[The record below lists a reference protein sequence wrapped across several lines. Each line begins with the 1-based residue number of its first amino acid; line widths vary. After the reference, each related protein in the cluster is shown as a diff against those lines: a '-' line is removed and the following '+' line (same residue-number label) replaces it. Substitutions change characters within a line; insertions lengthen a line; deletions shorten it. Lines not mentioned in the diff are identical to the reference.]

1 MGCPKCG
8 FARLLADQVCRRC
21 RYVFDED
28 RFLDVAPP
36 RAKGGRKPAR
46 FFAERT
52 GIYLGDLLSMTWLP
66 PVASLIPGLG
76 HLIQKRWWS
85 AGLYF
90 VLVVLSGAMS
100 VRCFSETYGQMFFGL
115 TISTHAT
122 CIQDTT
128 PWARSPRMMHR
139 VMSMAAVLV
148 GLVLLY
154 WPLAIALSQRF
165 IVAVQVDRSRWRP
178 IQALSIDQAAI
189 MGVLFVVSVFFSAW
203 LGRKLS
209 PKEL

>member
-8 FARLLADQVCRRC
+8 FARLPADQVCRRC
-21 RYVFDED
+21 RVVFDED
-28 RFLDVAPP
+28 RFLAVAPP

-52 GIYLGDLLSMTWLP
+52 GIYLGDLLSLTWLP

-90 VLVVLSGAMS
+90 VLVALSGLMS

-128 PWARSPRMMHR
+128 PWARSPRMMPR
-139 VMSMAAVLV
+139 VVSMAAILV

-154 WPLAIALSQRF
+154 WPLAIGLSERF
-165 IVAVQVDRSRWRP
+165 IVAVQADRVRWRP
-178 IQALSIDQAAI
+178 IQALSVDQAAI

-209 PKEL
+209 AKEL